1 MTPSCLMK
9 GFVEGFVEGFEAET
23 YGETF
28 AADYDRWTLDRGIA
42 AGTASAV
49 AFLGDLVPEAG
60 RALEL
65 GIGTG
70 RIALPLADT
79 GVEVHGIDA
88 SPAMI
93 ERLRDKPGGEA
104 LPVTVGDFATVDV
117 DGEFDLV
124 YAVFNTFF
132 ALVDQDAQVRC
143 VANVAAHLADDGRF
157 VVEAFVPDVARFTD
171 DRHVSVQGME
181 LDAVSLE
188 VATHDPVAQRVTS
201 HKVFLSAEGTRLVP
215 VVIRYAWPAELDLMA
230 RLAGLELVGRWQNFR
245 QAPFTA
251 GSRTHVSV
259 YAPA

>member
-1 MTPSCLMK
+1 M
-9 GFVEGFVEGFEAET
+9 EGFRAET
-23 YGETF
+23 YGEAF
-28 AADYDRWTLDRGIA
+28 AADYDRWTVDRGIA
-42 AGTASAV
+42 ASTASAV
-49 AFLGDLVPEAG
+49 AFLGDLVPQGG

-70 RIALPLADT
+70 RVALPLADT

-93 ERLRDKPGGEA
+93 EQLRAKRDGDQV
-104 LPVTVGDFATVDV
+104 PVTTGDFSRVDV

-143 VANVAAHLADDGRF
+143 VANVADHLTGDGRF
-157 VVEAFVPDVARFTD
+157 VVEAFVPDPARFTHGQ
-171 DRHVSVQGME
+171 HVSVKGTE
-181 LDAVSLE
+181 LDAVAME

-201 HKVFLSAEGTRLVP
+201 HHLWLSEEGTRLLP

-230 RLAGLELVGRWQNFR
+230 ALAGLELVERWESFR
-245 QAPFTA
+245 RAPFTA
-251 GSRTHVSV
+251 DSQTHVSV